1 MHANDTNKNMS
12 RIGKK
17 IIDLPEKVSVESK
30 DGFIVVKG
38 PKGELS
44 FKLPRGLKIANETGR
59 LSVKEDNGGGFTD
72 GKNASWGTA
81 RSIIYNMVKGVVDGY
96 EKKMEIEGV
105 GFKAQLQGDKL
116 VLNLGFSHPVEVRA
130 PLGVSFKVEKNAIF
144 VSGAD
149 KFLVGSVAAG
159 IRKLKKPEPY
169 KGKGIRYAGE
179 VIRRKAGKKATAS
192 AS

>member
-1 MHANDTNKNMS
+1 MS

-17 IIDLPEKVSVESK
+17 IIDLPEKVFVESK
-30 DGFIVVKG
+30 DGFVVVKG

-59 LSVKEDNGGGFTD
+59 LILEIQNDKDEIADNQ
-72 GKNASWGTA
+72 NALWGTA
-81 RSIIYNMVKGVVDGY
+81 RSIIYNMVKGVMEGY

-105 GFKAQLQGDKL
+105 GFKAQLQGNKL
-116 VLNLGFSHPVEVRA
+116 ILNIGFSHPVEVDA
-130 PLGVSFKVEKNAIF
+130 PQGVSFRVEKNSIF
-144 VSGAD
+144 VSGTD

-169 KGKGIRYAGE
+169 KGKGIRYTGE
-179 VIRRKAGKKATAS
+179 IVRRKAGKKATAS
-192 AS
+192 AA

>member
-1 MHANDTNKNMS
+1 MS

-30 DGFIVVKG
+30 DGLIVVKG

-44 FKLPRGLKIANETGR
+44 FKLPRGLKIAKEAGR
-59 LSVKEDNGGGFTD
+59 LSVETLGGDGGLADN
-72 GKNASWGTA
+72 KNALWGTA
-81 RSIIYNMVKGVVDGY
+81 RSVIYNMVKGVMDGY

-116 VLNLGFSHPVEVRA
+116 ILNIGFSHPVEVNA
-130 PLGVSFKVEKNAIF
+130 PRGVSFRVEKNAIF
-144 VSGAD
+144 VSGTD

-179 VIRRKAGKKATAS
+179 IVRRKAGKKATAS
-192 AS
+192 AA